1 MKKLSDRIA
10 VVTGAAGGIGRATAL
25 LLAERGCSLA
35 IADVNERGLAETA
48 DLAKKFGKKVTTHKV
63 DVSSKSRMQEFAG
76 EVLDAHG
83 GVNIVI
89 NNAGVAVISSFQDH
103 KLEDFEWL
111 MGVNF
116 WGVVYGCKFFLPA
129 LLKQDEAHIVNIS
142 SLFGL
147 TGVPLQ
153 TSYCASKFAVRGFTE
168 SLRMELR
175 STNVGVTNI
184 HPGGIATDIVA
195 SSRVSG
201 GPEMEKRK
209 QSTARAFTKMMPPAG
224 AAALIVRG
232 IERNSPRV
240 LIARETY
247 VADGFKRLLPAA
259 SVDLIAWGYQ
269 RMNER
274 QAKKQAARTAR

>member
-1 MKKLSDRIA
+1 MKKLTDRIA

-35 IADVNERGLAETA
+35 LADMNERGLAETA
-48 DLAKKFGKKVTTHKV
+48 ELAKKFGRTVTTHKV
-63 DVSSKSRMQEFAG
+63 DVSNKGQMQDFASA
-76 EVLDAHG
+76 VVQAHG
-83 GVNIVI
+83 GVNILI
-89 NNAGVAVISSFQDH
+89 NNAGVVVLSSFTDH

-129 LLKQDEAHIVNIS
+129 LQQADEAHIVNIS

-168 SLRMELR
+168 SLRMELYE
-175 STNVGVTNI
+175 SHIGVTSI

-195 SSRVSG
+195 SSRVNG

-209 QSTARAFTKMMPPAG
+209 RSTAKMFKKMMPPSQ
-224 AAALIVRG
+224 AAAAIVRG
-232 IERNSPRV
+232 IDRNSPRV
-240 LIARETY
+240 LIARETF
-247 VADGFKRLLPAA
+247 VADGIKRLLPAA
-259 SVDLIAWGYQ
+259 SVDLLAWGYRQ
-269 RMNER
+269 MNAR
-274 QAKKQAARTAR
+274 QAKKAKAAAR

>member
-1 MKKLSDRIA
+1 MKKLTDRIA
-10 VVTGAAGGIGRATAL
+10 VVTGAAGGIGRATAV
-25 LLAERGCSLA
+25 LLAEKGCALA
-35 IADVNERGLAETA
+35 LADVNASGLAETA
-48 DLAKKFGKKVTTHKV
+48 ELAKKYGRKVTTHQV
-63 DVSSKSRMQEFAG
+63 DVGNKARMQEFAD
-76 EVLDAHG
+76 EVVAAHG

-103 KLEDFEWL
+103 ELEDFEWL

-129 LLKQDEAHIVNIS
+129 LLKGDEGHIVNVS

-175 STNVGVTNI
+175 NTKVGVTNI

-209 QSTARAFTKMMPPAG
+209 RSTARAFTKMLPPAL
-224 AAALIVRG
+224 AAAEIVRG
-232 IERNSPRV
+232 IEQNRSRV

-247 VADGFKRLLPAA
+247 LADGFKRLFPAS
-259 SVDLIAWGYQ
+259 SVDLIAWGFHHL
-269 RMNER
+269 NLR
-274 QAKKQAARTAR
+274 QAKRRAARAR

>member
-1 MKKLSDRIA
+1 MKKLSDRVA

-25 LLAERGCSLA
+25 LLADRGCSLA
-35 IADVNERGLAETA
+35 IADVNEAGLAETA
-48 DLAKKFGKKVTTHKV
+48 ELVKKRGRKVTSHRV
-63 DVSSKSRMQEFAG
+63 DVSNKARMQEFAG
-76 EVLDAHG
+76 EVVDAHG
-83 GVNIVI
+83 GVNILI
-89 NNAGVAVISSFQDH
+89 NNAGVVVISSFQDH
-103 KLEDFEWL
+103 ELDDFEWL

-129 LLKQDEAHIVNIS
+129 LLNAEEGHIVNIS

-175 STNVGVTNI
+175 SSRVGVTNI

-195 SSRVSG
+195 SSRVNG

-209 QSTARAFTKMMPPAG
+209 RGTARACKTMMPPAL
-224 AAALIVRG
+224 AAAEIVRG
-232 IERNSPRV
+232 IEENRSRV

-247 VADGFKRLLPAA
+247 LADGIKRLLPAA
-259 SVDLIAWGYQ
+259 SVDLLAWGFQ

-274 QAKKQAARTAR
+274 HAKRRAARAR